1 MSNKTNLRII
11 NIWICSIEKDT
22 VRPCFGD
29 VHIREGKIDAFDL
42 RAFPKFSSVQEGINT
57 IDGKGRV
64 LTVPLVNFHEHIYSR
79 MATGLPVTG
88 PI

>member
-57 IDGKGRV
+57 IDGKGRAQPQR
-64 LTVPLVNFHEHIYSR
+64 LGDPHPAAGRAARSR
-79 MATGLPVTG
+79 SP
-88 PI
+88 